1 MIENPIIQRAADCLL
16 SESQAI
22 QSLIPRLDDHF
33 LQAVEAIRDCKGKV
47 VVTGVG
53 KSGHIGSKIAATLA
67 STGTP
72 AFFLN
77 PLDAYHGDLGMLSSE
92 DLVLAISYSGSTEE
106 LLRFL
111 PLIQAKQ
118 IKIIGISGNPES
130 LLAHYSDIHLNTAVE
145 READPLNLIPTASTT
160 ATLALGDALACALV
174 EAKHFQPTDF
184 AMLHPGGDLGRKLLA
199 KVEDVMFKDNL
210 PFLTP
215 EMPMSEA
222 IGIVT
227 KGTLGIGIV
236 VSSADSVN
244 GSFSSSVELSDG
256 GSHSNGRLVGIITDG
271 DIRRAMQRLGQ
282 AFFATPVSDIMSRNP
297 KTISKDAKIVEAGE
311 KMNHHSI
318 HTLIVIDENPI
329 VIDKNP
335 VSSLEARSE
344 EASPRVVGVI
354 DSFSCLPGTRFYH

>member
-1 MIENPIIQRAADCLL
+1 MIKNPIIQRAADCLQ
-16 SESQAI
+16 SESQAV
-22 QSLIPRLDDHF
+22 QSLIPRLDEEF
-33 LQAVEAIRDCKGKV
+33 LKAVETIRECKGKV

-77 PLDAYHGDLGMLSSE
+77 PLDAYHGDLGMLGSD
-92 DLVLAISYSGSTEE
+92 DLVLAISYSGATEE

-111 PLIQAKQ
+111 PLIQAKHIQ
-118 IKIIGISGNPES
+118 IIGISGNPDS
-130 LLAHYSDIHLNTAVE
+130 LLARYSDIHLNIAVE

-184 AMLHPGGDLGRKLLA
+184 AALHPGGDLGRKLLA
-199 KVEDVMFKDNL
+199 KVEDVMFTENL
-210 PFLTP
+210 PFLSP

-222 IGIVT
+222 IEIVT
-227 KGTLGIGIV
+227 TGKLGIGIV
-236 VSSADSVN
+236 TEKEV
-244 GSFSSSVELSDG
+244 LI
-256 GSHSNGRLVGIITDG
+256 GIITDG

-282 AFFATPVSDIMSRNP
+282 DFFTTPVSEIMSTNP
-297 KTISKDAKIVEAGE
+297 KTIGKDAKIVEAGE

-318 HTLIVIDENPI
+318 HALIVVDFNDH
-329 VIDKNP
+329 V
-335 VSSLEARSE
+335 AG
-344 EASPRVVGVI
+344 VV

>member
-215 EMPMSEA
+215 GMPMSEA

-236 VSSADSVN
+236 VSSVDSVN
-244 GSFSSSVELSDG
+244 GLFSSSVELSDG
-256 GSHSNGRLVGIITDG
+256 VSHSNDRLVGIITDG

-282 AFFATPVSDIMSRNP
+282 AFFATPVSEIMSRNP

-318 HTLIVIDENPI
+318 HTLIVVDEGC
-329 VIDKNP
+329 K
-335 VSSLEARSE
+335 
-344 EASPRVVGVI
+344 VVGVI

>member
-1 MIENPIIQRAADCLL
+1 MIEQSIIQRATECLQC
-16 SESQAI
+16 EAAAI
-22 QSLIPRLDDHF
+22 EALIPRLDDSF
-33 LQAVEAIRDCKGKV
+33 MRAVEAIRDCKGKI

-53 KSGHIGSKIAATLA
+53 KSGHSGSKIAATLA

-77 PLDAYHGDLGMLSSE
+77 PLDAYHGDLGMLSSD
-92 DLVLAISYSGSTEE
+92 DLVLAISYSGATEE

-111 PLIQAKQ
+111 PLIQAK
-118 IKIIGISGNPES
+118 KIRIIAMSSSEES
-130 LLAHYSDIHLNTAVE
+130 LLARCADIHLNIAVE
-145 READPLNLIPTASTT
+145 HEADPLNLVPTASTT

-184 AMLHPGGDLGRKLLA
+184 AQLHPGGDLGRKLLA
-199 KVEDVMFKDNL
+199 KVEDVMFTENL

-215 EMPMSEA
+215 DMPMSEA
-222 IGIVT
+222 IEIVT

-236 VSSADSVN
+236 VENAI
-244 GSFSSSVELSDG
+244 
-256 GSHSNGRLVGIITDG
+256 LVGIITDG

-282 AFFATPVSDIMSRNP
+282 DFFATPVSAIMSQNP
-297 KTISKDAKIVEAGE
+297 KTISKNAKIVEAGE

-318 HTLIVIDENPI
+318 HTLIVVDEPI
-329 VIDKNP
+329 TN
-335 VSSLEARSE
+335 LH
-344 EASPRVVGVI
+344 VVGVV

>member
-1 MIENPIIQRAADCLL
+1 MIEQSIINRATECLQC
-16 SESQAI
+16 EAAAI
-22 QSLIPRLDDHF
+22 EALIPRLDDSF
-33 LQAVEAIRDCKGKV
+33 LRAVEAIRDCKGKI

-67 STGTP
+67 SIGTP

-77 PLDAYHGDLGMLSSE
+77 PLDAYHGDLGMLSSD
-92 DLVLAISYSGSTEE
+92 DLVLAISYSGATEE

-111 PLIQAKQ
+111 PLIQAK
-118 IKIIGISGNPES
+118 KIRIIAMSSSEES
-130 LLAHYSDIHLNTAVE
+130 LLARCADIHLNIAVDH
-145 READPLNLIPTASTT
+145 EADPLNLVPTASTT

-184 AMLHPGGDLGRKLLA
+184 AQLHPGGDLGRKLLA
-199 KVEDVMFKDNL
+199 KVEDVMFTENL

-215 EMPMSEA
+215 DMQMSEA

-236 VSSADSVN
+236 VEN
-244 GSFSSSVELSDG
+244 GVLT
-256 GSHSNGRLVGIITDG
+256 GIITDG

-282 AFFATPVSDIMSRNP
+282 DFFTTPVSAIMSKNP
-297 KTISKDAKIVEAGE
+297 KTISKNAKIVEAGE

-318 HTLIVIDENPI
+318 HTLIVVDEPI
-329 VIDKNP
+329 TN
-335 VSSLEARSE
+335 LH
-344 EASPRVVGVI
+344 VVGVV

>member
-1 MIENPIIQRAADCLL
+1 MIEQSIINRATECLQC
-16 SESQAI
+16 EAAAI
-22 QSLIPRLDDHF
+22 EALIPRLDDSF
-33 LQAVEAIRDCKGKV
+33 LRAVEAIRDCKGKI

-67 STGTP
+67 SIGTP

-77 PLDAYHGDLGMLSSE
+77 PLDAYHGDLGMLSSD
-92 DLVLAISYSGSTEE
+92 DLVLAISYSGATEE

-111 PLIQAKQ
+111 PLIQAK
-118 IKIIGISGNPES
+118 KIRIIAMSSSEES
-130 LLAHYSDIHLNTAVE
+130 LLARCADIHLNIAVDH
-145 READPLNLIPTASTT
+145 EADPLNLVPTASTT

-184 AMLHPGGDLGRKLLA
+184 AQLHPGGDLGRKLLA
-199 KVEDVMFKDNL
+199 KVEDVMFTENL

-215 EMPMSEA
+215 DMQMSEA

-236 VSSADSVN
+236 VEN
-244 GSFSSSVELSDG
+244 GVLT
-256 GSHSNGRLVGIITDG
+256 GIITDG

-282 AFFATPVSDIMSRNP
+282 DFFTTPVSAIMSQNP
-297 KTISKDAKIVEAGE
+297 KTISKNAKIVEAGE

-318 HTLIVIDENPI
+318 HTLIVVDEPI
-329 VIDKNP
+329 TN
-335 VSSLEARSE
+335 LH
-344 EASPRVVGVI
+344 VVGVV